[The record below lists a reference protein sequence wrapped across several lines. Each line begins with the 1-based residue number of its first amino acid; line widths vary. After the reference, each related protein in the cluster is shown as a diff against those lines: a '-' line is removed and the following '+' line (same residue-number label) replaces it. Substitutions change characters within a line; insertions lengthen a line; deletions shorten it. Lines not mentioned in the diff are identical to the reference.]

1 MGKIRGFM
9 KKVKQCRRGLCA
21 GGMAL
26 LMIVMLLFP
35 VVPVYAEENLYE
47 VRSGDCLWKIAE
59 KFLGDGARYTDIVAW
74 NEEQIQ
80 DPDLIYPGMVLRI
93 MTIAE
98 ENTDTGMDSGTD
110 PGTDPKMKTETS
122 TGTDQNTETDMQD
135 AFDETLEDMPIFGTI
150 NGSSWEN
157 TWLGMRFDAPEG
169 FRLTPAEEFFDD
181 TEEDAD
187 EDDLM
192 VIVEFVAES
201 TEYFGTTAF
210 FALGQSEDTPDEYME
225 EVKPIAEEA
234 FKEGLDVDL
243 EWSEGETVELGGR
256 SFKHFIASSE
266 LWGYGICQ
274 DYYITKQEDII
285 CFFYILYI
293 DGMTEEPDILLDAFS
308 EYSDNSGDGDLQTEA
323 QQEKAETD
331 EDIDEDTGNNT
342 GSNTDNKT
350 GRDLILTVTLKSCE
364 EDGTIANTTVFRYD
378 YDEEGNRIRCT
389 KYNEDGNVTQW
400 YAYEYDEKG
409 NMTAETFTVEY
420 MDVWETHIYKEDGE
434 LLVLLQDG
442 EDRPG
447 NGAEAWT
454 YKWEYEYNEHD
465 NVVSKL
471 YETPEGEQKLT
482 TYEYEYDAAGN
493 IVKETSYL
501 ADPDDEEDKELNE
514 WTEYGYDKNNRMT
527 ENVTYNSKG
536 EVQQSTTVEYTYD
549 AEGNMTTTT
558 RFGEDGAMMWFT
570 TNREE
575 IMIDGGYRSS
585 SDEEPDMISEYEFDE
600 KGNYIRIT
608 DHLRNGNA
616 TYYEILEYEYKSF
629 L

>member
-1 MGKIRGFM
+1 MKIMCGLKERI
-9 KKVKQCRRGLCA
+9 KQRRRGLYA
-21 GGMAL
+21 IGMVFLMLAMTL
-26 LMIVMLLFP
+26 LPIM
-35 VVPVYAEENLYE
+35 PVYAEENLYE
-47 VRSGDCLWKIAE
+47 VQAGDCLWKIAE
-59 KFLGDGARYTDIVAW
+59 RFLGDGARYVDIVAW

-80 DPDLIYPGMVLRI
+80 DPNLIYPGMVLRI
-93 MTIAE
+93 MTTA
-98 ENTDTGMDSGTD
+98 ENTDTRTDTGIDSETDIGTD
-110 PGTDPKMKTETS
+110 TR
-122 TGTDQNTETDMQD
+122 TDQNTGADVQD
-135 AFDETLEDMPIFGTI
+135 EFDGTLEDMPIFGTI

-169 FRLTPAEEFFDD
+169 FRITPAEEYFDD

-210 FALGQSEDTPDEYME
+210 FALGQSEDTPEEYME

-243 EWSEGETVELGGR
+243 EWSEGETVELGGLF
-256 SFKHFIASSE
+256 FKHFIASSE
-266 LWGYGICQ
+266 LLGYEICQ

-308 EYSDNSGDGDLQTEA
+308 EYSDNSGDGDLQMKVH
-323 QQEKAETD
+323 QEKAET
-331 EDIDEDTGNNT
+331 EEDTDKDTGKNADSNT
-342 GSNTDNKT
+342 GQ
-350 GRDLILTVTLKSCE
+350 DLILTATLKTCE
-364 EDGTIANTTVFRYD
+364 KDGTIANTTVYRYE

-389 KYNEDGNVTQW
+389 EYNEDGNVTQW

-420 MDVWETHIYKEDGE
+420 MDMWETHVYKEDGE
-434 LLVLLQDG
+434 LLVLLQG
-442 EDRPG
+442 SEDRPG
-447 NGAEAWT
+447 NGADAWT

-471 YETPEGEQKLT
+471 YETPEGERELT
-482 TYEYEYDAAGN
+482 TYEYEYDVAGN
-493 IVKETSYL
+493 VIKETRYL
-501 ADPDDEEDKELNE
+501 ADPDDEEDKELTE
-514 WTEYGYDKNNRMT
+514 WTEYDYDKDNMVT
-527 ENVTYNSKG
+527 EIITYNSKG
-536 EVQQSTTVEYTYD
+536 EVQHSETVEYTYD
-549 AEGNMTTTT
+549 AEGNMTMTI

-575 IMIDGGYRSS
+575 ITIDGGYRSS

-608 DHLRNGNA
+608 DHPRNGNA
-616 TYYEILEYEYKSF
+616 TYYSIWEYEYVTV
-629 L
+629 